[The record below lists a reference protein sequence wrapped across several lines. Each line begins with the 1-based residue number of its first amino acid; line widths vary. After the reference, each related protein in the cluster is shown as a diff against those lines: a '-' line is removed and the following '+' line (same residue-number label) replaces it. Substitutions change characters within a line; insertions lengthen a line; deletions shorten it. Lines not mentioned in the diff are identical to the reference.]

1 MDVVLKKIM
10 EKHNLNKLQKYVE
23 EDNELDKQMKV
34 VQKNLNKYGKYIEEL
49 EKEVAILKKEVI
61 QMRKNMNKNSKYT
74 EKLEKEVAILRKDSH
89 PAQEFIC
96 CRKCGCEIAKTKIK
110 NK

>member
-1 MDVVLKKIM
+1 MIQGILIKKVIDVVLKRIM

-34 VQKNLNKYGKYIEEL
+34 VQKILSKYGKTIEE
-49 EKEVAILKKEVI
+49 
-61 QMRKNMNKNSKYT
+61 
-74 EKLEKEVAILRKDSH
+74 LEKEVAILRKDSH
-89 PAQEFIC
+89 PAQEYIC
-96 CRKCGCEIAKTKIK
+96 CKKCGCKIAKTKIK

>member
-1 MDVVLKKIM
+1 MIQGILIKKVIDVVLKRIM

-34 VQKNLNKYGKYIEEL
+34 VQKTLSKYGKTIEE
-49 EKEVAILKKEVI
+49 
-61 QMRKNMNKNSKYT
+61 
-74 EKLEKEVAILRKDSH
+74 LEKEVAILRKDSH
-89 PAQEFIC
+89 PAQEYIC
-96 CRKCGCEIAKTKIK
+96 CKKCGCKIAKTKIK

>member
-1 MDVVLKKIM
+1 MIQGLIIKKVIDVVLKKIM

-23 EDNELDKQMKV
+23 EDNELDKQMKM

-49 EKEVAILKKEVI
+49 EKEVAIFK
-61 QMRKNMNKNSKYT
+61 
-74 EKLEKEVAILRKDSH
+74 KDSH
-89 PAQEFIC
+89 PAQEYIC
-96 CRKCGCEIAKTKIK
+96 CKKCGCEIAKTKSK

>member
-1 MDVVLKKIM
+1 MIQGILIKKVIDIVLKKIM

-34 VQKNLNKYGKYIEEL
+34 VQKTLSKYGKTIEEL
-49 EKEVAILKKEVI
+49 EKEV
-61 QMRKNMNKNSKYT
+61 S
-74 EKLEKEVAILRKDSH
+74 ILRKDSH
-89 PAQEFIC
+89 PSQEYIC
-96 CRKCGCEIAKTKIK
+96 CKKCGCKIAKTKIK

>member
-1 MDVVLKKIM
+1 MIQGILIKKVIDVVLKRIM

-34 VQKNLNKYGKYIEEL
+34 VQKTLSKYGKTIEEL
-49 EKEVAILKKEVI
+49 EKEI
-61 QMRKNMNKNSKYT
+61 
-74 EKLEKEVAILRKDSH
+74 AILRKDSH
-89 PAQEFIC
+89 PAQEYIC
-96 CRKCGCEIAKTKIK
+96 CRECGCKIAKTK

>member
-1 MDVVLKKIM
+1 MIQGILIKKVMDIVLKKIM

-34 VQKNLNKYGKYIEEL
+34 VQKNLSKYGKYIEEL
-49 EKEVAILKKEVI
+49 EKEVAILKK
-61 QMRKNMNKNSKYT
+61 
-74 EKLEKEVAILRKDSH
+74 DSH
-89 PAQEFIC
+89 PAQEYIC
-96 CRKCGCEIAKTKIK
+96 CRECGCEIAKTKSK